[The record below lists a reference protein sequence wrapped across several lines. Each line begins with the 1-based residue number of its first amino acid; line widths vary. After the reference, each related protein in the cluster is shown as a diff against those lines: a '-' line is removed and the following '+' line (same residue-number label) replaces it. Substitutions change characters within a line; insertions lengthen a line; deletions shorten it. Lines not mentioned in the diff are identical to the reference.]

1 MRNLRII
8 KCVAG
13 AGKTTDS
20 IKYLKEHSNGLYL
33 AYTNSVVD
41 DIKYKGYLSKTI
53 DSLFLN
59 YIIPKFINVIP
70 IINKNSAIKYLD
82 SNNLKGYE
90 KNILNIS
97 IDEQGNIYNQQKKT
111 KFTLYTKNEDLIK
124 ASGVPNQRTLLQI
137 FQNI

>member
-41 DIKYKGYLSKTI
+41 DIKYKGYLP
-53 DSLFLN
+53 LF
-59 YIIPKFINVIP
+59 VIFL
-70 IINKNSAIKYLD
+70 S
-82 SNNLKGYE
+82 
-90 KNILNIS
+90 
-97 IDEQGNIYNQQKKT
+97 T
-111 KFTLYTKNEDLIK
+111 
-124 ASGVPNQRTLLQI
+124 
-137 FQNI
+137 